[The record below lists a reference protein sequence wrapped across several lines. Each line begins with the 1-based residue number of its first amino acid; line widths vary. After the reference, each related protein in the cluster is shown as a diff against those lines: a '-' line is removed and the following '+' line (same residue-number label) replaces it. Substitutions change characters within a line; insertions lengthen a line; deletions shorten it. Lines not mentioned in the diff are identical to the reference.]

1 MRIRSFDHAV
11 FRDNTVD
18 LLAHG
23 PIASTAGPLHKKM
36 FIWPKVSRK
45 FSDITSDDQ
54 QLSTVR
60 LRGLP

>member
-1 MRIRSFDHAV
+1 MRIRSFDHAA

-18 LLAHG
+18 LLAYG

-36 FIWPKVSRK
+36 FIWPKVSRI

-54 QLSTVR
+54 
-60 LRGLP
+60 